1 MQTQKGFS
9 LIELV
14 MVIVITGILAAMA
27 IPKLVDLTKDASQSS
42 LDGISA
48 ALGSAN
54 AVNVAAC
61 YANNDTPKSGGCV
74 KITKCS
80 EVGGLIVPN
89 QPLSTTVTS
98 ADGVFFLTLDNAV
111 ATSGAQATCAVNV
124 NRGKVKYTNT
134 VNFAVTGAGYN

>member
-1 MQTQKGFS
+1 MQTQKCFS

-27 IPKLVDLTKDASQSS
+27 IPKLVDMTGDAAQSAV
-42 LDGISA
+42 DYMSA
-48 ALGSAN
+48 TLGSAN
-54 AVNVAAC
+54 VANVSGC
-61 YANNDTPKSGGCV
+61 YANNDVPKAKQCV
-74 KITKCS
+74 KVNSCVD
-80 EVGGLIVPN
+80 VGLLVVPN